1 MFDIKKD
8 SIVEDY
14 IVNSKHTVKCA
25 SKEFQIAEE
34 CNCWRV
40 EFAKIILA
48 NQKELSDLELVEKT
62 LAEQYLEFIQTKWD
76 PKYNFGFE
84 LDTWKKTASI
94 VDARA
99 YLNHF
104 GKYYPAKDI
113 VPGRVVKTF
122 FDKIGNE
129 HCHFYSNICEDFV
142 ITKWWDIKNRVKLDL
157 PEEKE
162 PLYVWDSFVAWCL
175 TDETP
180 RKAFGIELKEE
191 TEFTVKI
198 HEDKIAHIP
207 SVKCK
212 DSKELSVEIT
222 GLSLV
227 KDSTNPII
235 KTISVIALPK
245 ARKLKRIKVH
255 SNYIK
260 CTNKSRRVVSTLTSE
275 ITCGHCLK
283 LGKKKGLW
291 V

>member
-1 MFDIKKD
+1 M
-8 SIVEDY
+8 
-14 IVNSKHTVKCA
+14 
-25 SKEFQIAEE
+25 
-34 CNCWRV
+34 
-40 EFAKIILA
+40 
-48 NQKELSDLELVEKT
+48 
-62 LAEQYLEFIQTKWD
+62 
-76 PKYNFGFE
+76 
-84 LDTWKKTASI
+84 
-94 VDARA
+94 
-99 YLNHF
+99 
-104 GKYYPAKDI
+104 
-113 VPGRVVKTF
+113 
-122 FDKIGNE
+122 
-129 HCHFYSNICEDFV
+129 
-142 ITKWWDIKNRVKLDL
+142 DL